1 MKRVNA
7 ISILFLFIMG
17 LISSCSSSENKTADN
32 EKIVPVVVATPS
44 LDNRAGVQVSGQ
56 IEAGQTAMIS
66 TRVMGYI
73 TSIKV
78 KAGDQVKQGQLL
90 ATIAN
95 EDMKAKKAQVEAS
108 VAEAEAAAAV
118 ATKDLERFT
127 QLYNSQSASAKEL
140 ENVKL
145 QHRSVLSKLEAA
157 RQMRNEVQAMI
168 SYTVIKA
175 PFSGVITQKFAE
187 VGSMANPGMPILALE
202 QTKSFQAVVSVPE
215 TDVMGVK
222 PNGEAI
228 VTVKTTGATFTGT
241 LSEVSPS
248 SQFTGGQYMAK
259 VAIPDTETKNLKA
272 GMYVNVFIPRTGD
285 EAASSSSSLTIPLES
300 VIKKEDLTGVYVVGT
315 DSIVSLR
322 WIRLGKT
329 HGDRI
334 EVLSGLNKE
343 ETFVVKAEG
352 RVYNGVKVS
361 VVK

>member
-1 MKRVNA
+1 MKRVNY
-7 ISILFLFIMG
+7 ISILVVLFVG
-17 LISSCSSSENKTADN
+17 LLSACSSSEKKKVEN
-32 EKIVPVVVATPS
+32 EKIVPVVVATP
-44 LDNRAGVQVSGQ
+44 LTDNRAGIEVSGQ

-66 TRVMGYI
+66 TRVMGTI
-73 TSIKV
+73 TSVKV
-78 KAGDQVKQGQLL
+78 KPGDLVKQGQLL

-95 EDMKAKKAQVEAS
+95 DDMQAKRAQVEAS
-108 VAEAEAAAAV
+108 IAEAEAAAAV

-145 QHRSVLSKLEAA
+145 QHRSVLSKLESA
-157 RQMRNEVQAMI
+157 RQMRNEVQAMLA
-168 SYTVIKA
+168 YTQIKA
-175 PFSGVITQKFAE
+175 PFTGVITQKFAE
-187 VGSMANPGMPILALE
+187 MGSMANPGMPIFALE
-202 QTKSFQAVVSVPE
+202 QTNSFQALVSVPE

-222 PNGEAI
+222 PNAEAI

-241 LSEVSPS
+241 ISEVSPS

-259 VAIPDTETKNLKA
+259 VAIPDSETKNLKA
-272 GMYVNVFIPRTGD
+272 GMYVNVFIPRTGE
-285 EAASSSSSLTIPLES
+285 EAASSPSLTIPLES
-300 VIKKEDLTGVYVVGT
+300 VIKKEDLTGVYVVGM

-329 HGDRI
+329 NGNRV

-343 ETFVVKAEG
+343 EIFVVKAEG
-352 RVYNGVKVS
+352 RVYNGAKVS